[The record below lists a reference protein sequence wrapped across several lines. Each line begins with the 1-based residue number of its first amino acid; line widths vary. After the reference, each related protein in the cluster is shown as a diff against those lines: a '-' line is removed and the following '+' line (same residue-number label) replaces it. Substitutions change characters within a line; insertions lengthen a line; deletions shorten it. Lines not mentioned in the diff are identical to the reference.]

1 MRNFGT
7 AEKRAGFRADGNG
20 YFFEKAT
27 SVDQLALVW
36 GGMEGV
42 VAASPHRDSSGN
54 ASLDVVRFPS
64 DFNLGAALEM
74 RRRNQLG
81 LPPMSGETLFST
93 VVPDFSERTRIL
105 ALDGERL
112 ALDDDRL
119 AEWLVNAEQQLL
131 HGTDNHPIFE
141 TSLEDTACS
150 ISRLPNGQ
158 VAMTE
163 VPRQHVE
170 RLREQI
176 RPLIGSGAG
185 SHLNLIVETPV
196 RCAARYFLS
205 ATPEGESA
213 RRQGKEGEVTA
224 FLLIRRA
231 GFSLGLWSPR
241 TGLFDEY
248 SFLAPKDLDA
258 APGSGGKDAAAAERF
273 DAYIRQAFDQ
283 LFLQLSPE
291 RLEQLTLDSY
301 AHAVWAYDPGLAE
314 VISPIAVEYSEKSGL
329 DTIQL
334 SAPVDEALAG
344 GLLFGSYGFGGIQ
357 AEGARILPT
366 VNLARDLLVLA
377 DTEEIAR
384 QQLVALETQKARN
397 RAVFTLLAAPVI
409 AFAVL
414 FAYTADLVREG
425 FSLAYREYRADAKT
439 AELKPALDRR
449 KSYEANLAWYQE
461 FVQQVS
467 SLRRQQPVG
476 IGLLYQLDSN
486 YPITVDPSFYVSELK
501 LSPRGDLEIKGLARN
516 KDAIAAFLKS
526 LEFAGGAE
534 SGSRLFSNLAYEVQE
549 GSPVTVGRTGPAA
562 LTGSTLQSSAIAPG
576 VVSWSMR
583 GNYLPVAA
591 LVPPDPAAKPAP
603 GQPAPPPVAAATPM
617 R

>member
-1 MRNFGT
+1 M
-7 AEKRAGFRADGNG
+7 
-20 YFFEKAT
+20 
-27 SVDQLALVW
+27 
-36 GGMEGV
+36 
-42 VAASPHRDSSGN
+42 AS
-54 ASLDVVRFPS
+54 
-64 DFNLGAALEM
+64 
-74 RRRNQLG
+74 
-81 LPPMSGETLFST
+81 T
-93 VVPDFSERTRIL
+93 
-105 ALDGERL
+105 
-112 ALDDDRL
+112 
-119 AEWLVNAEQQLL
+119 
-131 HGTDNHPIFE
+131 
-141 TSLEDTACS
+141 
-150 ISRLPNGQ
+150 
-158 VAMTE
+158 
-163 VPRQHVE
+163 
-170 RLREQI
+170 
-176 RPLIGSGAG
+176 
-185 SHLNLIVETPV
+185 V

-258 APGSGGKDAAAAERF
+258 APGSSGKDAAAAERF

-291 RLEQLTLDSY
+291 RLEQLALDSY
-301 AHAVWAYDPGLAE
+301 AHAVWACDPGLAE

-526 LEFAGGAE
+526 LEFAGGSE

-562 LTGSTLQSSAIAPG
+562 LTGSTLQSSGIAPG

-591 LVPPDPAAKPAP
+591 LVAGTAGMEDAPDGPRLSLGRAGYRLLSPLEAQQEHAEWTQRREEVPPRSTWPDAKAYDEQAKKLAARPEIKDAGAAKDLHPLLP
-603 GQPAPPPVAAATPM
+603 GAFADQAVEHGHEHPPVAHAIGIGRETHVACERSRP
-617 R
+617 